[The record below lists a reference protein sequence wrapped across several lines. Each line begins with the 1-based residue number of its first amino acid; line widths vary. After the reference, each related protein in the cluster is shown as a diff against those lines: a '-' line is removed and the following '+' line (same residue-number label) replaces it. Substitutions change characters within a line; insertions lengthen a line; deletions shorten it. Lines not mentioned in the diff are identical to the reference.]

1 MSFILQME
9 RLIVEGAQIA
19 LTQESSFE
27 DIIVQLQP
35 LIPDRILCVYNG
47 TQLLIWK
54 DMRSRPKNLTFEG
67 HSGDLYSFR
76 DSADNCYVVF
86 GLESATVL
94 HPELNE
100 RVYVT
105 ASISHNNQMYTSFRT
120 HETKAELMECLMKI

>member
-1 MSFILQME
+1 ME
-9 RLIVEGAQIA
+9 DLVIEGAQIM
-19 LTQESSFE
+19 LTNESSFE

-35 LIPDRILCVYNG
+35 FIPDCMLCVVDG

-54 DMRSRPKNLTFEG
+54 DMRNRPKNLVFEG
-67 HSGDLYSFR
+67 YSGNLYSFR
-76 DSADNCYVVF
+76 DANDRCYVVF

-105 ASISHNNQMYTSFRT
+105 ATISHNNQTYTTFHT
-120 HETKAELMECLMKI
+120 HATKAELSEQVMKL